1 LKKILTII
9 GARPQFVKAS
19 AVSRALK
26 AFSDLDEVIVHTG
39 QHYDPNMSDVFF
51 REMEIPQP
59 RYNLEVNG
67 AGHGA
72 MTGRMLEKLEP
83 VMMTEK
89 PDLVMVYGDT
99 NSTLAGALAARKLN
113 IPVAHVESG
122 LRSFRMTMP
131 EEVNR
136 ILTDR
141 ISDLLFCP
149 TEQAVR
155 NLGTEGY
162 DKFPAQIHLVGD
174 VMYDSAIFY
183 SRLAE
188 SRASVF
194 SGKDLG
200 ANPFILCTIHR
211 QENTDNIG
219 NLKSLISALNSLN
232 REIPVVLP
240 LHPRTGKI
248 LHQHNIVPE
257 FKTIEPVGYFDI
269 LMLLK
274 HASIVMT
281 DSGGMQKE
289 AYFFGKYCLTL
300 REETEWTE
308 LVENGYN
315 QLAGTNADTIIKG
328 FHALIGKPFTDKHRL
343 YGEGKASDTIAS
355 ILSGFLE
362 T

>member
-26 AFSDLDEVIVHTG
+26 TFSHINEVIVHTG
-39 QHYDPNMSDVFF
+39 QHYDPNMSEVFF
-51 REMEIPQP
+51 REMEIPKP

-67 AGHGA
+67 AGHGV

-83 VMMTEK
+83 VLLSEK

-99 NSTLAGALAARKLN
+99 NSTLAGALTARKLN
-113 IPVAHVESG
+113 IPVAHVEAG
-122 LRSFRMTMP
+122 LRSFRMSMP

-149 TEQAVR
+149 TEQAVQ
-155 NLGTEGY
+155 NLNQEGY
-162 DKFPAQIHLVGD
+162 AGFPAQIHRVGD
-174 VMYDSAIFY
+174 VMYDSALFY
-183 SRLAE
+183 SQLAE
-188 SRASVF
+188 ARASVF
-194 SGKDLG
+194 PALGLSGKRY
-200 ANPFILCTIHR
+200 ILCTIHR
-211 QENTDNIG
+211 QENTDTIG
-219 NLKSLISALNSLN
+219 NLKSLIAVLNTLN

-240 LHPRTGKI
+240 LHPRTRKI
-248 LHQHNIVPE
+248 LQQNNIATE
-257 FKTIEPVGYFDI
+257 FTPIEPVGYFDI

-274 HASIVMT
+274 NASIVMT

-315 QLAGTNADTIIKG
+315 QLVGTDPDTIEMAFRRNIQ
-328 FHALIGKPFTDKHRL
+328 KPFSDLHKL
-343 YGEGKASDTIAS
+343 YGEGNASTQIIQIMANY
-355 ILSGFLE
+355 LKN
-362 T
+362 